1 MNDTQNMRN
10 QLHDCFI
17 DITGA
22 KPSEDQILVIAEE
35 VPTDIK
41 GLAFQWGW
49 FDTEV
54 REKIYLWLES
64 KYSNLK

>member
-1 MNDTQNMRN
+1 MNETQGMRV
-10 QLHDCFI
+10 QVHDCFL
-17 DITGA
+17 DITGT
-22 KPSEDQILVIAEE
+22 KPNEEQITIIVEE

-41 GLAFQWGW
+41 GLALQWGW

-64 KYSNLK
+64 KYSK